1 MKNKDALLADAV
13 AASAGENPKSVI
25 GDLMMHFDAAT
36 VIKIIKVFSGRRVNF
51 PKIESVW
58 THYRNRV
65 VVDTLNLKNT
75 RQIREQLAYFFAIS
89 PGKVANIFADSKV
102 ITVHVSD
109 DRIKETNDNLY
120 VIDKDDFVK
129 KVAKSLK

>member
-1 MKNKDALLADAV
+1 MKNKDALLEDAV
-13 AASAGENPKSVI
+13 IASASNNPKSII

-75 RQIREQLAYFFAIS
+75 KLIREQLAFFFGIS
-89 PGKVANIFADSKV
+89 IGKVANIFADSKV
-102 ITVHVSD
+102 VTVHVSENQID
-109 DRIKETNDNLY
+109 DIAHRMYGLDSDNFIKE
-120 VIDKDDFVK
+120 
-129 KVAKSLK
+129 VAKSLK